1 VAVIVTAVVPVSGI
15 IQHYILWIKRKNNDI
30 IGTNGYY
37 GIETSMTASAP
48 VISVADIASVRYSAP
63 DLDLMEA
70 FLSDF
75 GLSRVARTD
84 RELHVRGC
92 GAEPFVHVTE
102 LGPARGIGF
111 ALKAATLED
120 LHTLAR
126 HCDAPVA
133 PRAAPGGGQSVTLTD
148 PDGNRIEIVHG
159 VQTLAP
165 TAMRAPYAANLGAQ
179 RSRPNLAVR
188 TVPAPCHVLRLG
200 HVALFTGRF
209 AEMYA
214 FYQNVLGLRDSDTFY
229 GQHVDNK
236 IMSFM
241 HCGLGKTLVDH
252 HTVALIGNGR
262 TGFDHSAFETL
273 DLDDLMAGN
282 RYLESRARW
291 KHIWGVGRHI
301 AGSQIFD
308 YWRDPFGH
316 KIEHWTDGD
325 QVNDDY
331 ASTHRTFDPMV
342 DLAQWGPPLNPE
354 FLE

>member
-1 VAVIVTAVVPVSGI
+1 
-15 IQHYILWIKRKNNDI
+15 
-30 IGTNGYY
+30 
-37 GIETSMTASAP
+37 MTASSP
-48 VISVADIASVRYSAP
+48 VIRVADIASVRYSAP

-70 FLSDF
+70 FLADF

-84 RELHVRGC
+84 QELHVRGC
-92 GAEPFVHVTE
+92 GTDPFVHVTQR
-102 LGPARGIGF
+102 GDARGVGF
-111 ALKAATLED
+111 ALKASTSED
-120 LHTLAR
+120 LYTLAR
-126 HCDAPVA
+126 HCEVPVV
-133 PRAAPGGGQSVTLTD
+133 PRAAPGGGLCVTVTD
-148 PDGNRIEIVHG
+148 PDGNRIEIIHG
-159 VQTLAP
+159 AQALSPSMA
-165 TAMRAPYAANLGAQ
+165 RAPYAMNVGER
-179 RSRPNLAVR
+179 RSRPNSSVR
-188 TVPAPCHVLRLG
+188 TAAAPCHVLRLG
-200 HVALFTGRF
+200 HVALFTARF

-214 FYQNVLGLRDSDTFY
+214 FYQDVLGLRDSDSFY
-229 GQHVDNK
+229 AGHVDNK

-325 QVNDDY
+325 QVNDEY
-331 ASTHRTFDPMV
+331 PRAHATFDPMV

>member
-1 VAVIVTAVVPVSGI
+1 
-15 IQHYILWIKRKNNDI
+15 
-30 IGTNGYY
+30 
-37 GIETSMTASAP
+37 MTDSAP

-70 FLSDF
+70 FLADF
-75 GLSRVARTD
+75 GLRRVARSQD
-84 RELHVRGC
+84 ELHVRGY
-92 GAEPFVHVTE
+92 GTEPFVHVTE
-102 LGPARGIGF
+102 RGDARGVGF
-111 ALKAATLED
+111 ALKASCLED

-126 HCDAPVA
+126 HCDTGVV
-133 PRAAPGGGQSVTLTD
+133 PRAAPGGGLCVMVTD

-159 VQTLAP
+159 AQVHGPSAV
-165 TAMRAPYAANLGAQ
+165 RAPYAANRGGWRA
-179 RSRPNLAVR
+179 RPNAGIR
-188 TVPAPCHVLRLG
+188 TVPAPCNVLRLG
-200 HVALFTGRF
+200 HVALFTARF
-209 AEMYA
+209 REMYA
-214 FYQNVLGLRDSDTFY
+214 FYHDILGLRDSDSFY
-229 GQHVDNK
+229 AGHVGNK

-273 DLDDLMAGN
+273 DMDDLMAGN
-282 RYLESRARW
+282 RYLLSRARW

-308 YWRDPFGH
+308 YWRDPFGN

-325 QVNDDY
+325 QVNEDY
-331 ASTHRTFDPMV
+331 ANAHATFDPAL

-354 FLE
+354 FFE

>member
-1 VAVIVTAVVPVSGI
+1 
-15 IQHYILWIKRKNNDI
+15 
-30 IGTNGYY
+30 
-37 GIETSMTASAP
+37 MSAPSP
-48 VISVADIASVRYSAP
+48 VISVADITSVRYSAP
-63 DLDLMEA
+63 DLGLMEA
-70 FLSDF
+70 FLADF
-75 GLSRVARTD
+75 GLARVACTEN
-84 RELHVRGC
+84 ELHVRGC
-92 GAEPFVHVTE
+92 GTDPFVHVTE
-102 LGPARGIGF
+102 RGDARGIGF
-111 ALKAATLED
+111 ALKASRLED

-126 HCDAPVA
+126 HCDVPVL
-133 PRAAPGGGQSVTLTD
+133 PRAAPGGGQSVNLVD
-148 PDGNRIEIVHG
+148 PDGNRVEIVHG
-159 VQTLAP
+159 IHRHEPAAV
-165 TAMRAPYAANLGAQ
+165 RAPYGTNNGA
-179 RSRPNLAVR
+179 RRARPNQAIR
-188 TVPAPCHVLRLG
+188 TTAAPCHVLRLG

-209 AEMYA
+209 REMHA
-214 FYQNVLGLRDSDTFY
+214 FYHDILGLRDSDSFY
-229 GQHVDNK
+229 AGDIDNK

-241 HCGLGKTLVDH
+241 HCGLGGTLVDH

-282 RYLESRARW
+282 RYLASRARW

-301 AGSQIFD
+301 AGSQVFD

-331 ASTHRTFDPMV
+331 ATGHGTFDPTV

>member
-1 VAVIVTAVVPVSGI
+1 VTPA
-15 IQHYILWIKRKNNDI
+15 NE
-30 IGTNGYY
+30 NG
-37 GIETSMTASAP
+37 MTASSSP
-48 VISVADIASVRYSAP
+48 LISVADITSVRYSAP

-70 FLSDF
+70 FLADF
-75 GLSRVARTD
+75 GLRRVERTEN
-84 RELHVRGC
+84 ELYVRGC
-92 GAEPFVHVTE
+92 GTDPFVHVTE
-102 LGPARGIGF
+102 RGDARGVGF
-111 ALKAATLED
+111 TLKASSVED

-126 HCDAPVA
+126 HCDTRVG
-133 PRAAPGGGQSVTLTD
+133 PRAAPGGGMCVSITD
-148 PDGNRIEIVHG
+148 PDGNRIESAHG
-159 VQTLAP
+159 VQALTP
-165 TAMRAPYAANLGAQ
+165 SAAREPHTTNVGVR
-179 RSRPNLAVR
+179 RSRPNLTIR
-188 TVPAPCHVLRLG
+188 TAAAPCQVLRLG

-209 AEMYA
+209 REMYA
-214 FYQNVLGLRDSDTFY
+214 FYHDVLGLRDSDSFY
-229 GQHVDNK
+229 AGHVDNK

-241 HCGLGKTLVDH
+241 HCGLGETLVDH

-282 RYLESRARW
+282 RYLTSRARW

-325 QVNDDY
+325 QVNDAY
-331 ASTHRTFDPMV
+331 VKGHGTFDPAV

-354 FLE
+354 FFE